1 MLVFSMDIG
10 NWIRRKKA
18 KAKTTKT
25 KAKTTKTKAKT
36 TKTKAK
42 TTKTKVT
49 KVTKTKATMH
59 VSRCKNVTFFHVHN

>member
-25 KAKTTKTKAKT
+25 KAKTTKTKGKT
-36 TKTKAK
+36 TKTKE
-42 TTKTKVT
+42 T

>member
-18 KAKTTKT
+18 
-25 KAKTTKTKAKT
+25 KAKT

>member
-25 KAKTTKTKAKT
+25 NAKT